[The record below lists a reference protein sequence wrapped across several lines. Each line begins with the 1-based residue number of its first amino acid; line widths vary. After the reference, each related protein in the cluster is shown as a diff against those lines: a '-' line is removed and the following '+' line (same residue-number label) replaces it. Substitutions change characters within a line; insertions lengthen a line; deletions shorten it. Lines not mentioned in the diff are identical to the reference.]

1 MTLAWCR
8 AATMAGV
15 LALSLSSGANAKSG
29 LEKWRAKEPRWKT
42 TTQRSLNDL
51 EGCLGSRY
59 VGTLHTHV
67 VPMRIENGVSYQ
79 NDGDSRDFL
88 VDVTDDGDH
97 RTIKLWLRV
106 YMGITVGAKEQIE
119 KLGRC
124 AHPDAPEGTNFD
136 TKS

>member
-1 MTLAWCR
+1 MTHKHNRIAVMFGLI
-8 AATMAGV
+8 
-15 LALSLSSGANAKSG
+15 ALSLASVADAKSG
-29 LEKWRAKEPRWKT
+29 LEKWRAKPPRWQAT
-42 TTQRSLNDL
+42 SDRSLTEL

-67 VPMRIENGVSYQ
+67 VSMRIENGISYQ
-79 NDGDSRDFL
+79 NDGEHRDFL
-88 VDVTDDGDH
+88 VDVTDDGVH

-124 AHPDAPEGTNFD
+124 ANPGAPSETNFD
-136 TKS
+136 VRS